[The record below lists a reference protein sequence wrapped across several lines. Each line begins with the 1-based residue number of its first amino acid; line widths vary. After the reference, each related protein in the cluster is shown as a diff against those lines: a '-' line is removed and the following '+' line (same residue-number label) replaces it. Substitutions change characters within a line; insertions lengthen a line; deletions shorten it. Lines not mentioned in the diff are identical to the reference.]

1 MKFKVLICFC
11 LLTVIKHVSLTDIWA
26 HPNSSV
32 LLPCNVEADEIE
44 LNKNIFLLGV
54 SWLHNGS
61 VIASSGADGNRTE
74 EGFSLEAG
82 TLETGAFSLTLH
94 SISAS
99 KQGEYVCSISY
110 NHTLLYSGSVTL
122 CILGLPS
129 LSIPS
134 TVAVIDRPSRI
145 ECRAEHFT
153 PPLIDFTWVRA
164 GVVVKPPESITAV
177 NRTSSGFFWA
187 VSSLTLTP
195 TEQDKDVNFSCV
207 VKHTASEEP
216 IVLNFHLN
224 LIYLPT
230 VTLSALPLTSQFSPV
245 TLSCDIEG
253 FYPEEISVSWFQN
266 GSLVPDMPLAWPGPG
281 GSFRTRRFYTL
292 RAEDMRRG
300 TEVQCAVRHPA
311 VAESVSA
318 TMTLSA
324 TGPNG
329 IGISGFPIFQ
339 YRIPLLYFT
348 YRLFLC
354 RRDTI
359 ISLPTAKEPVMTKSA
374 KASVAVIIISLAM
387 IFLLCFG
394 FSWKKRDEKEKSLV
408 VSGIILPP
416 RVIVG
421 QKGRVT
427 ISVEGRR
434 VDRVQ
439 VTWFLNDIP
448 ISDTSKRAPTASP
461 SFSYL
466 LCLPENEKNLLLPPN
481 GKFGYY
487 KLHTQYPIPSGNSR
501 TMQLFSSVTFIPD
514 IAVHKGGIF
523 KCQISYKGK
532 DQVVAEKVSDKLMLL
547 AAPEVS
553 EIKFSEPADD
563 RGVVTLTVEASRF
576 HPALITFRWFC
587 QGGELSPI
595 APPPSLATPRPS
607 IQGFFSA
614 VSQCKL
620 PLEELEKGQ
629 TKVWVTVHH
638 MAMKGPIIR
647 QTPGFIKMP
656 IVSEISSCPAYT
668 SSPEES
674 VTLLCEITGF
684 FPPEISVTWW
694 EDGEQEIMEGK
705 DSWGPLLTDGST
717 YRVTA
722 TLRIGQRETK
732 VERSERDI
740 VCRVMH
746 CSLQEPI
753 EKHWRQRHI
762 ALPIIPSSLSVQ
774 WKTGGVGEFS
784 LLLSGGH
791 PYATLLWAAGGATLS
806 PLISTESEE
815 DGNDGSR
822 QLKSMCTL
830 ERRTGTGRRP
840 AAGAHCMGSPQTTK
854 DATLDYSPIDMKRMD
869 DVEHV
874 WIKKTRNRP
883 GTPIVK
889 RATQREDGADE
900 QQEERKRESDLS
912 QVNIVHMGKGE
923 ERLRVTVE
931 ITHPR
936 LPLPVHLTWME
947 PQE

>member
-1 MKFKVLICFC
+1 MRSPVNCITGKDKDLVLHKSEAMKFKVLVCFC

-26 HPNSSV
+26 QPNSSV
-32 LLPCNVEADEIE
+32 LLPCNVEGDEIE
-44 LNKNIFLLGV
+44 LSKSIFLLGV

-74 EGFSLEAG
+74 EGFSLKAG

-94 SISAS
+94 SVSAS
-99 KQGEYVCSISY
+99 KQGEYVCRLSY
-110 NHTLLYSGSVTL
+110 NNTLLYSVSVTL
-122 CILGLPS
+122 CILALPS

-134 TVAVIDRPSRI
+134 TVAVIHRPSRI

-187 VSSLTLTP
+187 VSSLTLIP
-195 TEQDKDVNFSCV
+195 TDQDKDVNFSCV

-253 FYPEEISVSWFQN
+253 FYPEAISVSWFQN

-281 GSFRTRRFYTL
+281 GTFCTRHFYTL

-311 VAESVSA
+311 VAKSVSA

-324 TGPNG
+324 TGPNA
-329 IGISGFPIFQ
+329 
-339 YRIPLLYFT
+339 T
-348 YRLFLC
+348 
-354 RRDTI
+354 
-359 ISLPTAKEPVMTKSA
+359 EPVMTKSA
-374 KASVAVIIISLAM
+374 KASVAVVIISLAM

-416 RVIVG
+416 RIIVG
-421 QKGRVT
+421 RKGRVT

-448 ISDTSKRAPTASP
+448 ISDTSQRAPT
-461 SFSYL
+461 
-466 LCLPENEKNLLLPPN
+466 ENEKNPLLPPN
-481 GKFGYY
+481 GKSGYY

-514 IAVHKGGIF
+514 IAVHKGTVF

-532 DQVVAEKVSDKLMLL
+532 DQMVAERVSDKLMLL

-563 RGVVTLTVEASRF
+563 TGVVTLTVEASRF

-587 QGGELSPI
+587 KGAELSPI

-620 PLEELEKGQ
+620 PWEELEKGQ

-638 MAMKGPIIR
+638 MAMKVPIIR

-656 IVSEISSCPAYT
+656 IVSEISSSCPAYT

-674 VTLLCEITGF
+674 VTLQCEITGF
-684 FPPEISVTWW
+684 FPPEISITWW

-717 YRVTA
+717 YRLTA
-722 TLRIGQRETK
+722 TLRIGQCETK
-732 VERSERDI
+732 VEKSERDI

-762 ALPIIPSSLSVQ
+762 ALPVIPSSLSVQ

-806 PLISTESEE
+806 PLISTESNE

-822 QLKSMCTL
+822 QLKSMCIL

-854 DATLDYSPIDMKRMD
+854 DATSNYSPIDMKLMD
-869 DVEHV
+869 DVQHV

-883 GTPIVK
+883 GTPVVK
-889 RATQREDGADE
+889 RATQREDRADE
-900 QQEERKRESDLS
+900 RQEERKRGSDLS

-931 ITHPR
+931 ITHPG
-936 LPLPVHLTWME
+936 LLLPVHLTWME
-947 PQE
+947 PEE

>member
-94 SISAS
+94 SVSAS
-99 KQGEYVCSISY
+99 KQGEYVCGISY

-324 TGPNG
+324 TGPN
-329 IGISGFPIFQ
+329 
-339 YRIPLLYFT
+339 
-348 YRLFLC
+348 
-354 RRDTI
+354 
-359 ISLPTAKEPVMTKSA
+359 AKEPVMTKSA

-448 ISDTSKRAPTASP
+448 ISDTSKRAPT
-461 SFSYL
+461 
-466 LCLPENEKNLLLPPN
+466 ENEKNLLLPPN

-547 AAPEVS
+547 GKKNMFCAYNITVS
-553 EIKFSEPADD
+553 VKFY
-563 RGVVTLTVEASRF
+563 LCVES
-576 HPALITFRWFC
+576 L
-587 QGGELSPI
+587 
-595 APPPSLATPRPS
+595 PP
-607 IQGFFSA
+607 
-614 VSQCKL
+614 
-620 PLEELEKGQ
+620 
-629 TKVWVTVHH
+629 
-638 MAMKGPIIR
+638 
-647 QTPGFIKMP
+647 
-656 IVSEISSCPAYT
+656 ISS
-668 SSPEES
+668 
-674 VTLLCEITGF
+674 
-684 FPPEISVTWW
+684 
-694 EDGEQEIMEGK
+694 
-705 DSWGPLLTDGST
+705 
-717 YRVTA
+717 
-722 TLRIGQRETK
+722 
-732 VERSERDI
+732 
-740 VCRVMH
+740 
-746 CSLQEPI
+746 
-753 EKHWRQRHI
+753 
-762 ALPIIPSSLSVQ
+762 
-774 WKTGGVGEFS
+774 
-784 LLLSGGH
+784 
-791 PYATLLWAAGGATLS
+791 
-806 PLISTESEE
+806 
-815 DGNDGSR
+815 
-822 QLKSMCTL
+822 
-830 ERRTGTGRRP
+830 
-840 AAGAHCMGSPQTTK
+840 
-854 DATLDYSPIDMKRMD
+854 
-869 DVEHV
+869 
-874 WIKKTRNRP
+874 
-883 GTPIVK
+883 
-889 RATQREDGADE
+889 
-900 QQEERKRESDLS
+900 
-912 QVNIVHMGKGE
+912 
-923 ERLRVTVE
+923 
-931 ITHPR
+931 
-936 LPLPVHLTWME
+936 
-947 PQE
+947 